1 MRNVKN
7 YLITTALL
15 LLSKAVHAGLPS
27 YAQGGDVS
35 SQLEEKGLLITD
47 TVTLLTGI
55 VGVVAI
61 GASGIY
67 FSSGNS
73 EKGKQFLFGG
83 LIGIFIA
90 GAVYGIAGLVG

>member
-1 MRNVKN
+1 MKT
-7 YLITTALL
+7 LIKHLFTAALL
-15 LLSKAVHAGLPS
+15 LISRLLYAELPS

-47 TVTLLTGI
+47 TITLLSAI

-61 GASGIY
+61 AASGMY

-73 EKGKQFLFGG
+73 EKGKTYLFGG

>member
-7 YLITTALL
+7 YLLTTAIL
-15 LLSKAVHAGLPS
+15 LLSKLAYADLPS

-47 TVTLLTGI
+47 TVTLLAGI

-61 GASGIY
+61 AASGMY
-67 FSSGNS
+67 FSSGNA
-73 EKGKQFLFGG
+73 EKGKQFLSGG

-90 GAVYGIAGLVG
+90 GAVYGIAGLVA

>member
-1 MRNVKN
+1 MKTLLK
-7 YLITTALL
+7 YLFTAALL
-15 LLSKAVHAGLPS
+15 LISRILYGELPS

-47 TVTLLTGI
+47 TITLLSAI

-61 GASGIY
+61 AASGMY
-67 FSSGNS
+67 FSSGNA
-73 EKGKQFLFGG
+73 EKGKTYLFGG

-90 GAVYGIAGLVG
+90 GTVYGIAGLVG

>member
-1 MRNVKN
+1 MRNIKN
-7 YLITTALL
+7 TLMTTAIL
-15 LLSKAVHAGLPS
+15 LLSKLAHAELPS

-47 TVTLLTGI
+47 TVTLLVGI
-55 VGVVAI
+55 IGVVAI
-61 GASGIY
+61 AASGMY

-73 EKGKQFLFGG
+73 EKGKQFLSGG

-90 GAVYGIAGLVG
+90 GSVYGIAGLVG

>member
-1 MRNVKN
+1 MKKIVKC
-7 YLITTALL
+7 LLTVELL
-15 LLSKAVHAGLPS
+15 LISRLLYAELPS
-27 YAQGGDVS
+27 YAQGGDVG

-47 TVTLLTGI
+47 TVTLLAAI

-61 GASGIY
+61 AASGVY

-90 GAVYGIAGLVG
+90 GAVYSIAGLVG